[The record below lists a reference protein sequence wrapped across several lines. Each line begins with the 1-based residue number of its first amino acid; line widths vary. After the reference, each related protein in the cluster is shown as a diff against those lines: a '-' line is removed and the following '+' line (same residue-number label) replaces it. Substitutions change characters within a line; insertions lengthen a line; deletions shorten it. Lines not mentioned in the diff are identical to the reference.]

1 MQIWLNKKQYLKDQ
15 IKLVISQNKEK
26 GERSKEE
33 NEKKI
38 EKTTLEPRMK

>member
-1 MQIWLNKKQYLKDQ
+1 LKDQ

-38 EKTTLEPRMK
+38 EKKTLEPRMK